1 MQGSYDS
8 EEVDEHEEMT
18 DLILASGNENAND
31 VQMNC
36 LRKNNNLKKKSMEK
50 NGVINEDGISFSDD
64 TDDYST
70 NEYEPLKELD
80 GSACK

>member
-1 MQGSYDS
+1 ML
-8 EEVDEHEEMT
+8 M
-18 DLILASGNENAND
+18 
-31 VQMNC
+31 
-36 LRKNNNLKKKSMEK
+36 KKSMEK